1 VKIHDIFRR
10 PIGRTIEEVIKVD
23 LVDEEIVALE
33 LDEYVATENILE
45 SLEEVL
51 DAYQET
57 ILKPSEQ
64 TNVWVS
70 GFFGSGKSLF
80 AKVLGNLLSNPTIL
94 GRRAVERFGERVDS
108 PRISA
113 LLNTV
118 HAQAPTLATFVDLST
133 GRNVAREGESVV
145 LPVYRALLE
154 RLGYSRNLILAELE
168 FDLEGD
174 GVLGEFVRH
183 FSSIEGRSWVERRNV
198 GLAKGEAS
206 HAMHLLRPETYP
218 QVDSWA
224 RQATE
229 PEINANWFALRAM
242 ELLARR
248 GDGATRL
255 AFVVDEV
262 GQYVARSVDR
272 MLDLQGLA
280 EAVQKHR
287 GQLWLIVTSQEKLS
301 DVVDSLESRQIEL
314 ARVQARFPLR
324 VDLLP
329 SDIDEVTGKRVLDK
343 NDAGQQ
349 AVRAALASARHKLAA
364 NVRLSS
370 PTRASDLAEDEFVR
384 LYPMLPYQVQL
395 LIDAVSARRAQGG
408 ATPML
413 GGSNRTIIK
422 LAQQLVVNPKVGL
435 GGDEVGALVTID
447 RAYDLLEAII
457 PTAWQSEVT
466 QVAEKYGDSSLEAR
480 LMKAIALVVDVPA
493 LPLRT
498 ENLAVLLH
506 PSVSSESL
514 RDEVVAA
521 VERLVRDDRL
531 RQSDDG
537 YRLQSPEQKD
547 WEKTRRSIDPRPAD
561 AVRIRRAVLRERL
574 AGLSVT
580 AGRAFK
586 VEVHVEGEK
595 VLDGDIPL
603 HIDEADAARR
613 TDLRAASR
621 DPNAAATIWWTFT
634 ESPDTYEAI
643 VELFRSQQMIARR
656 DVPTKT
662 PADVELIGEERARLA
677 RCERQVA
684 ERLGRDLLA
693 GQAIFRGQLDDVEG
707 TDLRGAAQ
715 AIVASRLGEI
725 YSQLGQFSVSL
736 RGTDVLAVLQA
747 DDLRGLPTTLSEEG
761 IGVTRVTP
769 SGVEL
774 ASDTGP
780 LATLLNEVR
789 GRANYGNEAT
799 GAHLERRFGA
809 PPYGAP
815 VEVVQALVAAG
826 IRGGLINVVHQ
837 GSRISRADDPR
848 LERVFRTL
856 PAFRAASFIPP
867 SDVGPDLPTRT
878 ALAEK
883 LGALTGTRPAVAVE
897 SLAEAVR
904 ERFLG
909 ETEVVSRVV
918 ASLRGLGL
926 PVPEPV
932 TRTAD
937 ILERLRGGTDSEVVS
952 TAAQTW
958 TDLVSGSEAVSRLA
972 RVLDDDLETV
982 RRAKRE
988 IDLGSAG
995 LGGELLDELD
1005 ELGDLLASG
1014 DLPGH
1019 IARIRAISARLDDA
1033 RRKARE
1039 AALSELRRRVQD
1051 ETKGL
1056 RERFA
1061 NVDQATLSE
1070 ALTGVAGLVP
1080 SDGEAD
1086 AVPIGVLTANLSAV
1100 EARVA
1105 QASAVLEEIQAAG
1118 NLARIDIG
1126 SLVGEPIT
1134 SEEDLEIALGR
1145 IRDAVSAELAAGKQ
1159 VRIR

>member
-1 VKIHDIFRR
+1 MKIQDIFRR

-23 LVDEEIVALE
+23 LADDETVALE
-33 LDEYVATENILE
+33 LDEYVATDHILQ

-57 ILKPSEQ
+57 ILKPSEL

-70 GFFGSGKSLF
+70 GFFGSGKSSF
-80 AKVLGNLLSNPTIL
+80 AKVLGYLLANPMVL
-94 GRRAVERFGERVDS
+94 GRTAAERFAERVDS
-108 PRISA
+108 PTVSA
-113 LLNTV
+113 LLNTI
-118 HAQAPTLATFVDLST
+118 HAQAPTLAVFLDLST

-174 GVLGEFVRH
+174 GVLEEFEGH
-183 FSSIEGRSWVERRNV
+183 FASVTERSWPERRNV

-218 QVDSWA
+218 EVDSWA

-229 PEINANWFALRAM
+229 PEINANWFALRAK

-248 GDGATRL
+248 GGGAARL
-255 AFVVDEV
+255 VFVVDEV

-287 GQLWLIVTSQEKLS
+287 GQLWLVVTSQERLN

-329 SDIDEVTGKRVLDK
+329 ADIDEVTGKRVLDK

-349 AVRAALASARHKLAA
+349 AVRATLAPARHKLAA
-364 NVRLSS
+364 NVRLAS

-422 LAQQLVVNPKVGL
+422 LAQQVVVNPRVGL
-435 GGDEVGALVTID
+435 GNDEVGALVTID
-447 RAYDLLEAII
+447 RAYGLLEAII
-457 PTAWQSEVT
+457 PTAWQGEVS
-466 QVAEKYGDSSLEAR
+466 QVADKYGEASLEAR
-480 LMKAIALVVDVPA
+480 LMKAIALIVDTPA
-493 LPLRT
+493 LPVT
-498 ENLAVLLH
+498 AENLAVLLH
-506 PSVSSESL
+506 PNVSAESL
-514 RDEVVAA
+514 RDDVVTSL
-521 VERLVRDDRL
+521 EQLVRDDRL

-547 WEKTRRSIDPRPAD
+547 WEKTRRGIDPRPAD
-561 AVRIRRAVLRERL
+561 AIRLRRATLKERL

-595 VLDGDIPL
+595 AVEGDIPL

-613 TDLRAASR
+613 TDLRAGSR

-643 VELFRSQQMIARR
+643 VEVFRSQQMIARK
-656 DVPTKT
+656 DVATKSS
-662 PADVELIGEERARLA
+662 AEVELIGEERARLA
-677 RCERQVA
+677 RHERQLT

-693 GQAIFRGQLDDVEG
+693 GQVIFRGQIDDVEG
-707 TDLRGAAQ
+707 ADVRAAAQ
-715 AIVASRLGEI
+715 AIVAERLGDI
-725 YSQLGQFSVSL
+725 YSQLDQFSASL
-736 RGTDVLAVLQA
+736 RGADVLAVLQA
-747 DDLRGLPTTLSEEG
+747 DDLRGLPEALGEGG
-761 IGVTRVTP
+761 IGLTRVTP

-774 ASDTGP
+774 VVDTGP
-780 LATLLNEVR
+780 LATLLGEVR
-789 GRANYGNEAT
+789 ERANYGNEAT
-799 GAHLERRFGA
+799 GAYLERKFGS

-815 VEVVQALVAAG
+815 VEVVQALIAAA
-826 IRGGLINVVHQ
+826 IRGGHVNVVHQ
-837 GSRISRADDPR
+837 GARISRADDPR

-856 PAFRAASFIPP
+856 PTFRAASFTPP
-867 SDVGPDLPTRT
+867 VDEGPDLPTRT
-878 ALAEK
+878 SLAEK
-883 LGALTGTRPAVAVE
+883 LGALTGSRPAVAVE
-897 SLAEAVR
+897 ALAERVR
-904 ERFLG
+904 QRFG
-909 ETEVVSRVV
+909 PEAEVVSRVV
-918 ASLRGLGL
+918 AGLRGLGL
-926 PVPEPV
+926 RVPDPV
-932 TRTAD
+932 TRTAE
-937 ILERLRGGTDSEVVS
+937 ILERLRSGTDSEVVS
-952 TAAQTW
+952 TSAQTW
-958 TDLVSGSEAVSRLA
+958 TDLVSGCESVSELA
-972 RVLDDDLETV
+972 RVLEDDLEAV
-982 RRAKRE
+982 QSAKRE
-988 IDLGSAG
+988 VDLGSGG
-995 LGGELLDELD
+995 LQAELVSELA
-1005 ELGDLLASG
+1005 ELRDLLASG
-1014 DLPGH
+1014 DLANH
-1019 IARIRAISARLDDA
+1019 IARIRAISTRLADD
-1033 RRKARE
+1033 RRKVRE
-1039 AALSELRRRVQD
+1039 QTLSELQTRVQE
-1051 ETKGL
+1051 ETERI

-1061 NVDQATLSE
+1061 TVDATTLDE
-1070 ALTGVAGLVP
+1070 ALSGLASLVP
-1080 SDGEAD
+1080 SDGDAD
-1086 AVPIGVLTANLSAV
+1086 TVPVTVLIANRDSV
-1100 EARVA
+1100 EVRAAR
-1105 QASAVLEEIQAAG
+1105 ASAVLDEIQAAG
-1118 NLARIDIG
+1118 NLARVVV
-1126 SLVGEPIT
+1126 SALVAEPIT
-1134 SEEDLEIALGR
+1134 SEEELEVALGR

-1159 VRIR
+1159 VRIQ

>member
-1 VKIHDIFRR
+1 VKIQDIFRR

-23 LVDEEIVALE
+23 LADEDIVALE
-33 LDEYVATENILE
+33 LDEYVATDHILD

-57 ILKPSEQ
+57 ILKPSEL
-64 TNVWVS
+64 TNLWVS
-70 GFFGSGKSLF
+70 GFFGSGKSSY
-80 AKVLGNLLSNPTIL
+80 AKVLGYLLANPTIL
-94 GRRAVERFGERVDS
+94 GRTAADRFAERVDS
-108 PRISA
+108 RRISA
-113 LLNTV
+113 LLNTI
-118 HAQAPTLATFVDLST
+118 HAQAPTLAVFVDLST

-154 RLGYSRNLILAELE
+154 HLGYSRNLILAELE

-174 GVLGEFVRH
+174 GVLEAFERH
-183 FSSIEGRSWVERRNV
+183 FASVTERSWVERRNV

-206 HAMHLLRPETYP
+206 HALHLLRPETYP
-218 QVDSWA
+218 GVDSWA

-229 PEINANWFALRAM
+229 PEINANWFAVRAK

-248 GDGATRL
+248 GGGATRL

-287 GQLWLIVTSQEKLS
+287 GQLWLIVTSQERLN

-329 SDIDEVTGKRVLDK
+329 ADIDQVTGKRVLDK

-349 AVRAALASARHKLAA
+349 AVRATLGPARHKLAA
-364 NVRLSS
+364 NIRLAS

-422 LAQQLVVNPKVGL
+422 LAQQVVVNPRVGL
-435 GGDEVGALVTID
+435 GNEDVGALVTID
-447 RAYDLLEAII
+447 RAYGLLEAII
-457 PTAWQSEVT
+457 PTAWQGEVS
-466 QVAEKYGDSSLEAR
+466 QVAEKYGEASLEAR
-480 LMKAIALVVDVPA
+480 LVKAIALVVDTPA
-493 LPLRT
+493 LPLT
-498 ENLAVLLH
+498 AENLAVLLH
-506 PSVSSESL
+506 PTVSAESL
-514 RDEVVAA
+514 RDEVVTSL
-521 VERLVRDDRL
+521 EQLVRDDRL

-547 WEKTRRSIDPRPAD
+547 WEKSRRGIDPRPAD
-561 AVRIRRAVLRERL
+561 AVRLRRAALKERL

-595 VLDGDIPL
+595 VVEGDIPL

-643 VELFRSQQMIARR
+643 VEVFRSQQMIARK
-656 DVPTKT
+656 DVATKSSSE
-662 PADVELIGEERARLA
+662 VELIGEERARLA
-677 RCERQVA
+677 RAERQVA

-693 GQAIFRGQLDDVEG
+693 GEVIFRGQIDDVEG
-707 TDLRGAAQ
+707 TDVRVAAQ
-715 AIVASRLGEI
+715 AVVSERLSDI
-725 YSQLGQFSVSL
+725 YSQLDHFSASL
-736 RGTDVLAVLQA
+736 RGADVLAVLQA
-747 DDLRGLPTTLSEEG
+747 DDLRGLPDVLGESG
-761 IGVTRVTP
+761 IGMTRVTP

-774 ASDTGP
+774 VIDTGP
-780 LATLLNEVR
+780 LATILGEVR
-789 GRANYGNEAT
+789 ERANYGNEAT
-799 GAHLERRFGA
+799 GAHLERKFGS

-815 VEVVQALVAAG
+815 VEVVQALIAG
-826 IRGGLINVVHQ
+826 AIRGGHVNVVHQ
-837 GSRISRADDPR
+837 GARISRADDPR

-856 PAFRAASFIPP
+856 PTFRAASFTPP
-867 SDVGPDLPTRT
+867 VDEGPDLPTRT
-878 ALAEK
+878 TLAEK

-897 SLAEAVR
+897 ALAESVR
-904 ERFLG
+904 HRFG
-909 ETEVVSRVV
+909 PEAEVVSRVV

-926 PVPEPV
+926 RVPDPV
-932 TRTAD
+932 TRTAE
-937 ILERLRGGTDSEVVS
+937 ILERLRSGTDSEIVS
-952 TAAQTW
+952 TSAQTW
-958 TDLVSGSEAVSRLA
+958 TDLASGCELVSELA
-972 RVLDDDLETV
+972 RVLEDDLEAV
-982 RRAKRE
+982 QAAKRE
-988 IDLGSAG
+988 VDLGTGG
-995 LGGELLDELD
+995 LEADLVTELGELR
-1005 ELGDLLASG
+1005 DLLGSG
-1014 DLPGH
+1014 DLTNH
-1019 IARIRAISARLDDA
+1019 IARIRAISARLADA
-1033 RRKARE
+1033 RRKVREQTLSELQTRVHEETARIRE
-1039 AALSELRRRVQD
+1039 RFAGIDSTTFDEALSEL
-1051 ETKGL
+1051 
-1056 RERFA
+1056 
-1061 NVDQATLSE
+1061 AT
-1070 ALTGVAGLVP
+1070 LVP
-1080 SDGEAD
+1080 SHGDAD
-1086 AVPIGVLTANLSAV
+1086 SVPVGVLIANRDSV
-1100 EARVA
+1100 EVRAAR
-1105 QASAVLEEIQAAG
+1105 ASAVLDEIQAAG
-1118 NLARIDIG
+1118 NLARVVVSG
-1126 SLVGEPIT
+1126 LVAEPIT
-1134 SEEDLEIALGR
+1134 SEEELEVALAR

-1159 VRIR
+1159 VRIQ